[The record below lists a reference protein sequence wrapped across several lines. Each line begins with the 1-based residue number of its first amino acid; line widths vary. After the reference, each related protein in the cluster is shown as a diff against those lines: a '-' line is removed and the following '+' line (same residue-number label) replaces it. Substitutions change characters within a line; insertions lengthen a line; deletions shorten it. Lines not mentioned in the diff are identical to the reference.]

1 MGKISFRLLL
11 LPFSW
16 VYSSI
21 SAMRNWFYDKEIWSS
36 YKIPGKSIVVGNLS
50 VGGTGKTPHVD
61 FISKLL
67 IGENYKVA
75 ILSRGY
81 GRETTGVKEVEVNS
95 TANEVG
101 DEPLFYKLKYKE
113 KIKVVVAEERKLGV
127 EYIQNKYNENE
138 VIVLDDAF
146 QHRAIKAEL
155 NILISDYSRPFY
167 SDFVLPAGNLREK
180 RSGKKRADII
190 IISKCPSNITPEKR
204 KEIQSKINLPSAE
217 IFFSKIEYGALK
229 PFRRTSDV
237 KYKNILLVTGI
248 GNPKP
253 LVDFL
258 KENHNIEHL
267 RFKDH
272 HTFTST
278 DIAKIHQKFNIFAD
292 GDKIIVTTEKD
303 FMRLQDFEKCNSDNY
318 PWFYQPIITTIS
330 EQQKFNNYINRYVRK
345 I

>member
-1 MGKISFRLLL
+1 MGKLNFRLLL

-16 VYSSI
+16 LYMSI
-21 SAMRNWFYDKEIWSS
+21 TSIRNWCYDNGLLTS
-36 YKIPGKSIVVGNLS
+36 YHIPGKSITVGNLS

-61 FISKLL
+61 LISNLL
-67 IGENYKVA
+67 VQQNKKVA

-81 GRETTGVKEVEVNS
+81 GRDTKGVKEVLIDS

-101 DEPLFYKLKYKE
+101 DEPLLYKLKYKE
-113 KIKVVVAEERKLGV
+113 NITVVVAEKRKLGV
-127 EYIQNKYNENE
+127 EYIQNKYSENE
-138 VIVLDDAF
+138 VIVLDDAY
-146 QHRAIKAEL
+146 QQRAVKADL
-155 NILISDYSRPFY
+155 NILISEYANPFY
-167 SDFVLPAGNLREK
+167 DDFVLPAGNLREK
-180 RSGKKRADII
+180 RSAKKRANIVVV
-190 IISKCPSNITPEKR
+190 SKCPSNITEEK
-204 KEIQSKINLPSAE
+204 KIEIKSKINLPSAE
-217 IFFSKIEYGALK
+217 IFFSKIEYGVLK
-229 PFRRTSDV
+229 PFRWTDEI

-258 KENHNIEHL
+258 KEKHNVEHL

-272 HTFTST
+272 HTFTSL
-278 DIAKIHQKFNIFAD
+278 DIAEIHQKFNIFAS

-303 FMRLQDFEKCNSDNY
+303 FMRLQNFEECNSVNY

-330 EQQKFNNYINRYVRK
+330 EQQKFKTYINRYVSK